1 MSKYQW
7 IIYLSRYILID
18 TFITAIVMGIASITV
33 IILKSGTA
41 ELERYQ
47 MTYGFCID
55 VMILLLLAEVLHRLN
70 ILSIEED

>member
-1 MSKYQW
+1 MNEDKKNKLNRE
-7 IIYLSRYILID
+7 IEAD
-18 TFITAIVMGIASITV
+18 ANKFNITV